1 MERRDFIQE
10 EIEKIGIFLKRTLS
24 KLMNIKTET
33 SSDDFES
40 IENEFINNIDF
51 DLKHFTTLKE
61 NEVENYLSSFKFS
74 EESLEKKALIF
85 IELSK
90 SNSLTNSDKIARLS
104 KAIEILNYA
113 DKLNSSFSIE
123 RNQQKNY
130 IFELI
135 QNIEVE

>member
-74 EESLEKKALIF
+74 EESLEKIALIF

-90 SNSLTNSDKIARLS
+90 SNSITNSDKIARLS

>member
-51 DLKHFTTLKE
+51 DLKYFTTLKE
-61 NEVENYLSSFKFS
+61 TEVENYLSSFKFS
-74 EESLEKKALIF
+74 EESLEKIALIF

>member
-51 DLKHFTTLKE
+51 DLKYFTTLKE
-61 NEVENYLSSFKFS
+61 TEVENYLSSFKFS
-74 EESLEKKALIF
+74 EESLEKIALIF

-90 SNSLTNSDKIARLS
+90 SNSITNSDKIARLS